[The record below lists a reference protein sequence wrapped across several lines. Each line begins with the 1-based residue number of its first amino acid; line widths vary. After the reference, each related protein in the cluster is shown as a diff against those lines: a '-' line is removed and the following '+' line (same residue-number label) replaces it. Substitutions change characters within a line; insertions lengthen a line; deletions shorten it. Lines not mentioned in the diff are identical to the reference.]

1 MPNLIL
7 IKYER
12 VIIVSAYMKVQR
24 LGRNKQPWF
33 GAHSDHKQ
41 QQKRRERRESKETKP
56 LFNGKDRIQMQKFDK
71 KSIERLELYIEFL
84 KRLVWTTGQHFPK
97 SLGQFFF
104 LIQIFRI
111 VYSAVRREMCIC
123 GNAEG
128 QREKNS
134 GACHRLF
141 ACTPTAVLRVTTPHL
156 VLLPLLV
163 TSYLHLSKSVCALE
177 LLHHRISNP

>member
-1 MPNLIL
+1 
-7 IKYER
+7 
-12 VIIVSAYMKVQR
+12 
-24 LGRNKQPWF
+24 
-33 GAHSDHKQ
+33 
-41 QQKRRERRESKETKP
+41 
-56 LFNGKDRIQMQKFDK
+56 MQKFDK

-177 LLHHRISNP
+177 LLDHRISNPWTDKIEWMSLRCLWVRNHPISIGTYIHYGVRKICNVNQFMITN